1 MKAITIRELH
11 ANTGR
16 WVRQAAELGE
26 IRVTDRGRTVAKLL
40 PERHTAATPFF
51 SRRTWLPRYQRLAR
65 SGRLGR
71 GTDSTRAISE
81 EREERTV

>member
-16 WVRQAAELGE
+16 WVRRAADFGE
-26 IRVTDRGRTVAKLL
+26 IRVTDRGRAVAKLV
-40 PERHTAATPFF
+40 PESPAPATPFF
-51 SRRTWLPRYQRLAR
+51 ARRTPSARFQRLAR

-71 GTDSTRAISE
+71 GTDSTRTISE
-81 EREERTV
+81 DREDRTR